1 MKVRR
6 RSYSGV
12 GCCCSERGL
21 GEEELIEDV
30 AENVDGVRRKE
41 VFMWFEIVD
50 MGGKMFLGGGT
61 DVVVNVNWARYIV
74 EVRVLRDE
82 IYWGKRRS

>member
-1 MKVRR
+1 
-6 RSYSGV
+6 
-12 GCCCSERGL
+12 
-21 GEEELIEDV
+21 
-30 AENVDGVRRKE
+30 
-41 VFMWFEIVD
+41 
-50 MGGKMFLGGGT
+50 MFWGGGT

>member
-1 MKVRR
+1 
-6 RSYSGV
+6 
-12 GCCCSERGL
+12 
-21 GEEELIEDV
+21 
-30 AENVDGVRRKE
+30 
-41 VFMWFEIVD
+41 MWFEIVD